1 VERGRRVLVPNTGCI
16 VAAPHPPPGLDPG
29 IRRLLALPAKR
40 GERAGVKGVWPC
52 VPDRVDHM
60 IDSALLGLP
69 DFEPG
74 QVWLVGAGPGD
85 PGLLSVL
92 ALHALAGAD
101 VVVYDALVDRRIL
114 HLARPG
120 AVLDYAGKR
129 GGRPSPNQPDISAR
143 LVRLAQEGKRVLRL
157 KGGDPCVFG
166 RGGEEAL
173 ALAAAGVPFRIVPG
187 ITAGIGGLAYAGIPL
202 THRDTNSAV
211 TLLTGH
217 DSDGAVPGG
226 LDWRAI
232 AQGTPVLV
240 LYMAS
245 RHLPSIAERLISNG
259 RRSEE
264 PVAVIS
270 KATTAEQRVLVSTLG
285 EVAAASSGIEA
296 PSIVVVGEVVR
307 FREALD
313 WVGML
318 ERPKL
323 DPAAG

>member
-1 VERGRRVLVPNTGCI
+1 VASLV
-16 VAAPHPPPGLDPG
+16 D
-29 IRRLLALPAKR
+29 
-40 GERAGVKGVWPC
+40 
-52 VPDRVDHM
+52 DM
-60 IDSALLGLP
+60 IDNTLLGLP
-69 DFEPG
+69 DFEAG
-74 QVWLVGAGPGD
+74 HVWLVGAGPGD

-101 VVVYDALVDRRIL
+101 IVVYDALVDPRIL
-114 HLARPG
+114 RLARPS
-120 AVLDYAGKR
+120 AALDYAGKR

-143 LVRLAQEGKRVLRL
+143 LIRLARAGKRVLRL

-173 ALAAAGVPFRIVPG
+173 ALAAARVPFRIVPG

-211 TLLTGH
+211 TFLTGH
-217 DSDGAVPGG
+217 DSDGEVPGG

-232 AQGTPVLV
+232 AQGAPVLV

-245 RHLPSIAERLISNG
+245 RHLPSIAERLMSSG

-270 KATTAEQRVLVSTLG
+270 KATTVEQRVLVSTLG
-285 EVAAASSGIEA
+285 EVATAAADIEPPA
-296 PSIVVVGEVVR
+296 LVVVGEVVK
-307 FREALD
+307 FRAALD
-313 WVGML
+313 WVGAFRDYRAIL
-318 ERPKL
+318 T
-323 DPAAG
+323 